1 MTTLP
6 FEPVAVIA
14 GIAGLEESE
23 PISESASLRT
33 ATESAFVLPY
43 TSLPLP

>member
-6 FEPVAVIA
+6 SEPVAV
-14 GIAGLEESE
+14 IAGLEESE

-33 ATESAFVLPY
+33 ATEFAFVLPY